1 MAQQLVRE
9 GVARGPIDERKVIED
24 ITERISVRLGKGKL
38 DLLINDCCY
47 LEIKRLKRAKTPS
60 EDPYFQLLMDARRR
74 LAFARRDELDAV
86 LRDIVRHYVAE
97 IHGHFDP
104 KFYARV
110 SKILPML
117 FAVLLKGQDPTKIF
131 KGGLR
136 SGLKQGLKAGLS
148 TALAGTPDLS
158 DRIVVS
164 GELETFQGLVHKG
177 TCVLVPTHLSNLD
190 SPVVGFALHAA
201 ELPPMIYGAGINL
214 FSNWLLSYFMDHLGA
229 YRVDRMKKAVLY
241 KEVLKEYSAYA
252 IEQRWHSLFFPGGT
266 RSRSGKVEA
275 KLKKGLMGTALAAYQ
290 GRLRAGLDKERVF
303 FVPCTLNYH
312 LVLEAETLIDDS
324 LQESGKSR
332 YIILDDE
339 FSQRGRVAS
348 YVRNMLALDNPIEV
362 VFGAPLDPFGNPV
375 NADGDSLDP
384 QGRAFDP
391 RGYVMENGEV
401 VTDTQRDREYTG
413 RLADSIARSLQRN
426 TILFDTHV
434 LAAAMLR
441 RIEARH
447 PKLDLFRRLLLPLDE
462 RRIRFEE
469 VDAELEH
476 LLAALRGLAARGEV
490 RLGSV
495 VAKGTAEEVRLSGGR
510 HLARYHARKAIQRD
524 DAGLTLGDP
533 RLALYYANRLAG
545 YPLPP
550 PLPRGAGFIDRGVS

>member
-9 GVARGPIDERKVIED
+9 GIARGPIDERKVIAD
-24 ITERISVRLGKGKL
+24 ITDRVSARLGGGAL

-47 LEIKRLKRAKTPS
+47 QEIKRLKAAGTPS
-60 EDPYFQLLMDARRR
+60 DDPYYTLLKDARRR
-74 LAFARRDELDAV
+74 LAFARRDELDAI
-86 LRDIVRHYVAE
+86 LRDIVRHYVVE

-104 KFYARV
+104 KIYARATQL
-110 SKILPML
+110 LPSI
-117 FAVLLKGQDPTKIF
+117 FALLLKGQDPAKLF
-131 KGGLR
+131 KGGVR
-136 SGLKQGLKAGLS
+136 AGLKQGIRAGLGA
-148 TALAGTPDLS
+148 ALSEGPDLA

-164 GELETFQGLVHKG
+164 GEVETFRTLVTKG

-201 ELPPMIYGAGINL
+201 GLPPMIYGAGINL
-214 FSNWLLSYFMDHLGA
+214 FTNGILSYFMDHLGA
-229 YRVDRMKKAVLY
+229 YRVDRLKKAVLY
-241 KEVLKEYSAYA
+241 KEVLKEYSTYA
-252 IEQRWHSLFFPGGT
+252 IASRWHSLFFPGGT
-266 RSRSGKVEA
+266 RSRSGRVEA

-290 GRLRAGLDKERVF
+290 GRLAEGAPQERVF
-303 FVPCTLNYH
+303 FIPCTLNYH
-312 LVLEAETLIDDS
+312 LVLEAETLIDDA

-339 FSQRGRVAS
+339 FSKGSRLAD

-375 NADGDSLDP
+375 NADGDSVDP
-384 QGRAFDP
+384 RGRTFDP
-391 RGYVMENGEV
+391 RGYVMEDGV
-401 VTDTQRDREYTG
+401 VLKDDQRDREYTG
-413 RLADSIARSLQRN
+413 RLARSIAAGLRRD

-434 LAAAMLR
+434 LCAAMLR
-441 RIEARH
+441 RLEARH
-447 PKLDLFRRLLLPLDE
+447 PDLDLYRRLLLPLDE

-476 LLAALRGLAARGEV
+476 LLAALRGLAGRGEV

-495 VAKGTAEEVRLSGGR
+495 VAEGSAEEVRLSGGR

-524 DAGLTLGDP
+524 GAGLCLGDP
-533 RLALYYANRLAG
+533 RLALYYANRLHG
-545 YPLPP
+545 HELPD
-550 PLPRGAGFIDRGVS
+550 PLPRGAGLLGTPS